1 MWADLKL
8 NVRSD
13 RKIQESHEGWY
24 HCEAWRLQRVQGSG
38 RIFQDKGV
46 ADYYIKFPLE
56 EGRCTWILLLGR
68 MLKGYF
74 PLVFPW
80 RITPRKEVSLTSSC
94 GCIFFLEEVERWRFV
109 EVTGFPRVAPYLT
122 CGCFVI
128 CGVWQVA
135 KRGLCMT
142 QTGTPY
148 YASPEVWRDM
158 PYDAR
163 RSQLPAGASRP
174 PNIHLER

>member
-1 MWADLKL
+1 M
-8 NVRSD
+8 
-13 RKIQESHEGWY
+13 
-24 HCEAWRLQRVQGSG
+24 
-38 RIFQDKGV
+38 
-46 ADYYIKFPLE
+46 
-56 EGRCTWILLLGR
+56 
-68 MLKGYF
+68 
-74 PLVFPW
+74 
-80 RITPRKEVSLTSSC
+80 
-94 GCIFFLEEVERWRFV
+94 
-109 EVTGFPRVAPYLT
+109 TGFPRVAPYLT

-158 PYDAR
+158 PYDAG

-174 PNIHLER
+174 PNVHWNDEMDQPFFAFLETPSIIFVRR